1 MAVLERLIE
10 LMDFI
15 SEFRLRRLLILLVIT
30 VTTINYLRI
39 KRTRKSVT
47 QEEEEAWI
55 KENYS
60 KDENGLYPWEA
71 DTNDH
76 PSRIQDGSRR
86 ISSKWG
92 PRRGR
97 W

>member
-1 MAVLERLIE
+1 MHAIEKLIE

-15 SEFRLRRLLILLVIT
+15 SEFRLRRLLIIIVIT
-30 VTTINYLRI
+30 VTYINYVRI
-39 KRTRKSVT
+39 KRKRKKVS
-47 QEEEEAWI
+47 QEEEDIWI
-55 KENYS
+55 QETYS

-71 DTNDH
+71 DTDDH

-92 PRRGR
+92 PKRGR
-97 W
+97 L

>member
-1 MAVLERLIE
+1 MNILENLID
-10 LMDFI
+10 LMDFVA
-15 SEFRLRRLLILLVIT
+15 EFKLRRLLIMVVIIAT
-30 VTTINYLRI
+30 SISYFRI
-39 KRTRKSVT
+39 KRKRKKIT
-47 QEEEEAWI
+47 QEEEEYMI
-55 KENYS
+55 NRTYQ

-76 PSRIQDGSRR
+76 PSRIQEGSRR

-92 PRRGR
+92 PKRGR

>member
-1 MAVLERLIE
+1 MDVLERFIDML
-10 LMDFI
+10 DFI
-15 SEFRLRRLLILLVIT
+15 ADFKLRRMLIMVVLAA
-30 VTTINYLRI
+30 TTISYFRI
-39 KRTRKSVT
+39 KRTRRKITV
-47 QEEEEAWI
+47 EEEDAMI
-55 KENYS
+55 QQIYS

-71 DTNDH
+71 DKDDH
-76 PSRIQDGSRR
+76 PSRIQEGSKR